1 MTHRIRSISV
11 TIAMQNVLKKNKKPR
26 SPDQNRPHLGYHSTF
41 NQIWHKYLQASF
53 AYIVSLPILFTSL
66 SFPLG
71 LSPPLFVLLCIV
83 YAKDMSRVVVVATR
97 IIIIVWWGVEI
108 YTPLISNNSFARL
121 IAMTAPHTERQ
132 RERERCHGVLADVKT
147 TPYSAYPSSE
157 NLNKMTSTDQRVKAL
172 NSPTT
177 FDSSMSVSSAAV
189 SNFDQAQMP
198 RICLE
203 VVAIVPWYFLSIGS
217 YFFLLALS
225 LYIHI

>member
-132 RERERCHGVLADVKT
+132 RERGVTVSWPMLKPLHIPHILLPKTSIRWRRPTSEWKPSTLPPHLILRCLCRL
-147 TPYSAYPSSE
+147 P
-157 NLNKMTSTDQRVKAL
+157 L
-172 NSPTT
+172 SPTS
-177 FDSSMSVSSAAV
+177 FKHKCQEFVWRWWPSCRGISFPLAV
-189 SNFDQAQMP
+189 ISF
-198 RICLE
+198 C
-203 VVAIVPWYFLSIGS
+203 
-217 YFFLLALS
+217 
-225 LYIHI
+225 